1 MRSSLLASLIF
12 FCYQALFCSQEVRN
26 YYTLESNTSLR
37 LSLHNLI
44 DDHTVI
50 PYTSLSQTDVWD
62 ALKVLFN
69 DANNSDNVILGYS
82 RRSEPKDNSGLT
94 SGWIRE
100 HLWCNSYGLDS
111 QEPAYSDLF
120 NLMPADRDVNSSRG
134 NKYYDISDLLDSNY
148 RIPGFDEAPLTSRD
162 GDSWEPPDQIK
173 GDVARAAF
181 YMDLRYEGNATNE
194 SDLILTDDTTL
205 ITSGSNRFG
214 KLGTLLLWHEQDPVS
229 DEERSRNQAI
239 AANYQQ
245 NRNPFIDFPELAP
258 ALHDSSNHPLVFLS
272 ASYYT
277 SNVSRDV
284 TGLVNDEV
292 TNGKIRMDIGNHT
305 MGGDP
310 EFGESKSF
318 HALVAYDGKIYN
330 LSLQEGDD
338 LRFPDGRE
346 AVWNDT
352 DLFYVKSY
360 TQEEENTSHI
370 RSYDFLLKSRDNFQ
384 NQVQTLSPPTEASST
399 SVTNERFVEEG
410 SHFIFESGFGSN
422 AELLSNYPPGT
433 YHWNIGTSDLSNR
446 VEHTMVVSQPNFP
459 LITPSIMGG
468 KWENGKLLL
477 DPFNPDIRISPW
489 NGSGDIDRL
498 EWGYWSASG
507 GAGGASSTNITRTNI
522 NLGWGNLRDGDE
534 YQAYIFYVN
543 VESQQTNFDILSQQE
558 NPNPL
563 LNEYNARF
571 GSVSALNFTVLAE
584 SSGELEIIEA
594 TFGNS
599 DDNSPSYNV
608 TGVLQSRITNN
619 RLSLFVHEWELG
631 INSWGW
637 RNTLSVKYKY
647 GDKIY
652 MTNVEEWN
660 RLQIP
665 NPNHQRVEHSLSE
678 IMADPESFG
687 LVRLTDINASL
698 TQKRNE
704 GFAAGVASVQNNPS
718 AYQLFTKED
727 LNQSALS
734 ALAIIESNRSHW
746 VQTGN
751 QQVTDSPESFGLVT
765 RSDANASESAA
776 LNLGY
781 IRGFSDGN
789 QSVIENPGDHGLG
802 SLAEFNATLAAFMDT
817 EFTRGVE
824 WGQVEVT
831 SSPLSF
837 GLMRIEDANT
847 SLAQAIVTSFND
859 GLSSGVDKVVS
870 NPKDYSLYTVVDM
883 NQTANESH
891 ESGRYQGYQEALNE
905 VRENPSM
912 IGMIPQSW
920 YFNLIN
926 RKKFLPYTNGW
937 FYEPTMGW
945 LFTQSSI
952 FPYIFQSSSS
962 NWLYFKAEDNTPSF
976 YNYDTQQ
983 WFRLEASE
991 TEPGR

>member
-1 MRSSLLASLIF
+1 V
-12 FCYQALFCSQEVRN
+12 LFCNQEIRN
-26 YYTLESNTSLR
+26 YYTIESNTSLR
-37 LSLHNLI
+37 FSLHNLI
-44 DDHTVI
+44 DDHTII
-50 PYTSLSQTDVWD
+50 PYTSSSKSDVWD

-120 NLMPADRDVNSSRG
+120 NLMPADWNVSSNRG
-134 NKYYDISDLLDSNY
+134 NHYYDISDPYDSNY
-148 RIPGFDEAPLTSRD
+148 RVPGIDEAPLTSRD

-181 YMDLRYEGNATNE
+181 YMDLRYEGNSTNE

-205 ITSGSNRFG
+205 ISSGSNRFG

-258 ALHDSSNHPLVFLS
+258 ALHDTSNHQLVFLS

-318 HALVAYDGKIYN
+318 HALFAYEGKIHRLLLSEGEEIN
-330 LSLQEGDD
+330 LPENLNGGGDSVGG
-338 LRFPDGRE
+338 GRTPL
-346 AVWNDT
+346 WNDT
-352 DLFYVKSY
+352 DLFYVKSH
-360 TQEEENTSHI
+360 TQQDENGSDFRT
-370 RSYDFLLKSRDNFQ
+370 YDFLLKSRDNFQ
-384 NQVQTLSPPTEASST
+384 NQVQTLSLPFGALASS
-399 SVTNERFVEEG
+399 VNTNHFVEEG
-410 SHFIFESGFGSN
+410 AHYIFERRFPGHT
-422 AELLSNYPPGT
+422 ELLTNYPFGF
-433 YHWNIGTSDLSNR
+433 YNWNIGRSDLNNR
-446 VEHTMVVSQPNFP
+446 VEHTVISSHADYP
-459 LITPSIMGG
+459 LLTPEIIGG
-468 KWENGKLLL
+468 QWENGKLLI
-477 DPFNPDIRISPW
+477 NPLNPVLQIRPW
-489 NGSGDIDRL
+489 IGFDENDRI
-498 EWGYWSASG
+498 EWGYCSQGG
-507 GAGGASSTNITRTNI
+507 GAGGATSSPGSSSIDFDWFGLNEGQDYLAYLFYI
-522 NLGWGNLRDGDE
+522 NVVSE
-534 YQAYIFYVN
+534 
-543 VESQQTNFDILSQQE
+543 QE
-558 NPNPL
+558 NL
-563 LNEYNARF
+563 DLYGDRYKARF
-571 GSVSALNFTVLAE
+571 GNVSALYFTMCV
-584 SSGELEIIEA
+584 SSGGGGSGGDGNSSSNLEIIEA
-594 TFGNS
+594 IYGASGGSN
-599 DDNSPSYNV
+599 NV
-608 TGVLQSRITNN
+608 TSLLQSRVSNN
-619 RLSLFVHEWELG
+619 QLFMQIRSSQLG
-631 INSWGW
+631 GDPAFGEVK
-637 RNTLSVKYKY
+637 TLSVKYRY
-647 GDKIY
+647 GAHTYRAFASEYDTLI
-652 MTNVEEWN
+652 
-660 RLQIP
+660 IP
-665 NPNHQRVEHSLSE
+665 NPNHEKVEPTLSE
-678 IMADPESFG
+678 IMTDPARYG
-687 LVRLTDINASL
+687 LVLLTDINQTLA
-698 TQKRNE
+698 QKWNE
-704 GFAAGVASVQNNPS
+704 GFAAGVSSVQSNPS
-718 AYQLFTKED
+718 AYQLFTRDD

-746 VQTGN
+746 IQTGN
-751 QQVTDSPESFGLVT
+751 QQVTDSPESFSLVS

-776 LNLGY
+776 LNRGY

-802 SLAEFNATLAAFMDT
+802 SLLEFNATLT
-817 EFTRGVE
+817 SSLNIEFDKGMEQGKGDVM
-824 WGQVEVT
+824 

-859 GLSSGVDKVVS
+859 GLSSGVDKVVF
-870 NPKDYSLYTVVDM
+870 NPKDFSLYTVGDM